1 MLGTALLCDK
11 DKLLLDT
18 RARLLKSVGIEST
31 ITISVAE
38 IELTLSETRFGL
50 VVLGA
55 LLTDDEVN
63 KVVSIIRIRWPEA
76 KILIFY
82 RLDLIREEISGCSY
96 MEAPGPP
103 RDFIA
108 KAIEMLESTR

>member
-38 IELTLSETRFGL
+38 IQLTLSETRFGL

-63 KVVSIIRIRWPEA
+63 KVVCFNRIHTLARGEDS
-76 KILIFY
+76 
-82 RLDLIREEISGCSY
+82 DLLQ
-96 MEAPGPP
+96 AGP
-103 RDFIA
+103 D
-108 KAIEMLESTR
+108 T